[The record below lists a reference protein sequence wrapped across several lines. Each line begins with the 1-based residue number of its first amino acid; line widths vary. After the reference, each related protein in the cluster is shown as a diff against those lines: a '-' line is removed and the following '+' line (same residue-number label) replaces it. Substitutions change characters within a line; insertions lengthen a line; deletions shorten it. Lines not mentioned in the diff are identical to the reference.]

1 MSTRAFLLVLLLA
14 PLFALAQVSPQKH
27 DADASSRLENMKQTP
42 PPATAPFNAPTL
54 AVLLANRPAHI
65 EQAKWLEMMILP
77 VNRSLYPL
85 RITQAALDT
94 LDGSALDR
102 RFSYIMGR

>member
-1 MSTRAFLLVLLLA
+1 MSKPLLFLLLLA
-14 PLFALAQVSPQKH
+14 VPCLSRAQ
-27 DADASSRLENMKQTP
+27 
-42 PPATAPFNAPTL
+42 TAAQEPGVAAFNAPTL

-65 EQAKWLEMMILP
+65 EQAKWLEMMEQP

-102 RFSYIMGR
+102 RFNYIMGR

>member
-1 MSTRAFLLVLLLA
+1 MSMRAIFLVLLLV
-14 PLFALAQVSPQKH
+14 PVFALAQV
-27 DADASSRLENMKQTP
+27 QTP
-42 PPATAPFNAPTL
+42 PPAPFNAPTM

-65 EQAKWLEMMILP
+65 EQTKWLEMMEQP

-85 RITQAALDT
+85 RVTQAMLDT
-94 LDGSALDR
+94 LDGRALDR

>member
-1 MSTRAFLLVLLLA
+1 MSTRAVLFVLLLA
-14 PLFALAQVSPQKH
+14 PVCALAQV
-27 DADASSRLENMKQTP
+27 QTP
-42 PPATAPFNAPTL
+42 PAATAPFNAHTL

-65 EQAKWLEMMILP
+65 EQVKWLEMMEQQ

-85 RITQAALDT
+85 RITQAMLDT

-102 RFSYIMGR
+102 RFNYIMGR